1 MKKPILDEF
10 DRWFIK
16 SKTPIGKTIKR
27 KYKMIKIM
35 KKLTVIFAAA
45 VTLLS
50 CTPQDD
56 LPQPIE
62 VATIIDSL
70 NTITTPIDTV
80 VTDTIIPSL
89 SSPITLGTYECKGWE
104 HVNRVDTFFIDI
116 TKAFVNYYANV
127 YHYSETRRYSQT
139 QGERGMSEMSTNHYK
154 VGKQGGGVKYQ
165 IGYINENT
173 IRLFY
178 VAKYADGSGIIDTL
192 QQRNF
197 TLIE

>member
-10 DRWFIK
+10 DRWFLK

-27 KYKMIKIM
+27 KYKIIKIM
-35 KKLTVIFAAA
+35 KKLALIFAAV
-45 VTLLS
+45 VTVFS
-50 CTPQDD
+50 CTPDDD

-62 VATIIDSL
+62 VAALTQ
-70 NTITTPIDTV
+70 PIVIPVDTV

-116 TKAFVNYYANV
+116 KQIFSNYDANV
-127 YHYSETRRYSQT
+127 HHYSETKYISQT
-139 QGERGMSEMSTNHYK
+139 QGDRMLSEMSTNHYR
-154 VGKQGGGVKYQ
+154 VGKIGGGMDYQ
-165 IGYINENT
+165 IGYINERT